1 MVGVCVCVRKGGGG
15 VAGGATED
23 CDNPGI
29 NLATCSSGEDT
40 VAIDERRRVPGKT
53 LAISGEE
60 RHERKGTIYPGCRGF
75 VLNTESQATDPD
87 GDTPTVCYV
96 IKFLAEIKMNRKSN
110 ILKNKL
116 HRSCSFFLLFSFF
129 LNTGVPFV
137 VHDYKKKKLQDKK
150 KNSNKQHKS
159 LSQVTVNVYCCKNKF
174 K

>member
-15 VAGGATED
+15 VVGGATED

-87 GDTPTVCYV
+87 GDTPTVCLLCDK
-96 IKFLAEIKMNRKSN
+96 IPRRDKNESEIKHFKKQAAP
-110 ILKNKL
+110 I
-116 HRSCSFFLLFSFF
+116 LLFFSIIFF
-129 LNTGVPFV
+129 F
-137 VHDYKKKKLQDKK
+137 
-150 KNSNKQHKS
+150 
-159 LSQVTVNVYCCKNKF
+159 
-174 K
+174 